1 MPVLEIKNM
10 NNVAVDQVDLREDVF
25 GAPLKETLIWEAVR
39 HYMACGRRGTHA
51 TKGRGDVSGSNIK
64 PWRQK
69 GTGRARAGQTRNPVW
84 RHGGTVFGPQPRD
97 YSYNF
102 PKKKRKGALISA
114 LSEKLRKNQ
123 IMVVD
128 ELGMSSHK
136 TKDMVKAL
144 GTLEIAGKV
153 LIVDSLDNAKAILSS
168 RNLQKVTFVPSTG
181 VNIYDVLN
189 HSTVLFSKAAI
200 LHLQEVLGR

>member
-1 MPVLEIKNM
+1 MPVVEIKNM
-10 NNVAVDQVDLREDVF
+10 NNVTVDQVDLREDVF

-97 YSYNF
+97 YSYAF

-123 IMVVD
+123 IMVID

-144 GTLEIAGKV
+144 NTLEIAGKV

>member
-1 MPVLEIKNM
+1 MPVVEIKNM
-10 NNVAVDQVDLREDVF
+10 NNVTVDQVDLREDVF

-97 YSYNF
+97 YSYAF

-123 IMVVD
+123 IMVID

-144 GTLEIAGKV
+144 NTLEIAGKV

-189 HSTVLFSKAAI
+189 HGTVLFSKAAI
-200 LHLQEVLGR
+200 LQLQEVLGR